1 MDSSQSN
8 RSDTL
13 DYADTSPG
21 PSAHERRP
29 SRSFLDTG
37 AMGRGVA
44 NHALT
49 MTPPDSPTTT
59 GDNGVDFEEPGL
71 FHNYLRAFYPF
82 DAASG
87 TSGSEESLLMTACIK
102 PGDLILVHSVH
113 ANGWADGTVL
123 STGTRGWIPTNYC
136 EPYDHP
142 YLRNLLNAMTQ
153 FWDLLGASE
162 DANLSTFIRQDYI
175 RGLIA
180 GVRHLLEH
188 ADCLHRDAK
197 LVQCHSG
204 IRRMRKGLLAD
215 LSTLVQI
222 AKRLQDTIS
231 ESFAGEVI
239 HVLLDDLITKAFK
252 VVTRAVGFADIWTQ
266 ETSAEKS
273 QTNSPPSQSPE
284 KTGKLAI
291 DTTTSTQMSS
301 VNPTPIDSAIFLPAS
316 PSTVLKRGSAIMSD
330 SEEPLL
336 KPRPLSVAFK
346 PLKGAIAHRMSWV
359 EKGKKPQG
367 TFASSQL
374 AKVHDLC
381 ISHIGAL
388 IGHHLHSRA
397 TSELVETTTGLVNA
411 CKSMLAIVDEVYSHD
426 PKKSISVQQAR
437 LDLQTRL
444 EELIG
449 ATRDLFEASTAD
461 EDQLVVLPEQSN
473 VLVVVGTELIRT
485 AGDCVVKTRS
495 VIEQIGDFALE
506 DISATASDAVEES
519 EPQENV
525 AGEKRLSKRLS
536 IVESARENR
545 ISLKMFPPPPPLK
558 ARPSVT
564 LETANLAALSPICA
578 SDIITPN
585 TPFSAMSNKNLPSIP
600 QRHSTLKPSPTRP
613 PSSGDQDPMQNVQ
626 ITTTR
631 SVRKDSVGIS
641 IAGSTE
647 TINSS
652 TRDSAT
658 TVISEVSSRATTPDQ
673 SKEPHFADSALLT
686 SFASL
691 SSLQSG
697 VAEVD
702 ADAESQLLQRTY
714 ASELILN
721 KDGQVTGGSL
731 PALIEQL
738 TTHDAAPDPQF
749 VSAFYVTFRSFTTP
763 RDFAEALSARF
774 DYIGD
779 SKTVGMPV
787 RLRIYNVFKG
797 WLETYWNGAADKD
810 ALEDIRNF
818 ALQKLKPHLSSA
830 GDRLIELTKKVDLAY
845 QNGTFS
851 SQLVSGVGKSSMSIA
866 STHTDGS
873 NVPAPLITQKQL
885 SVLRVSATAVPACSI
900 LDFEPLELARQ
911 LTLLAS
917 QIFCAIQPE
926 ELLEWNKKGSS
937 KRSNVRA
944 ICSLNTDVAHVVG
957 DSILGP
963 EDAKRRAMFIKHWAK
978 VATCCLELNNYETLM
993 AIMCSLNSSVVQR
1006 LKRTWELVSKK
1017 TKSRLDELNAVVDHS
1032 KNHASMRRRLETP
1045 TAPCLPFLGIYLTDL
1060 TFIDAGNPKTRE
1072 LPGSAA
1078 SETGEIVTVINFDR
1092 HMRTAKVLSHLQKFQ
1107 VAYKLEPVPELQ
1119 KWLELHLERMRKS
1132 EGEMVTK
1139 FHRRSLVVEPKMDV
1153 SAYRVQ
1159 RASSSSRSSSKA
1171 GSEDAD
1177 RPRTNSVPSIDEGI
1191 KDKFAFLRS
1200 NTFGFKTHTAAH
1212 DVHTLDVV
1220 PEQEK

>member
-1 MDSSQSN
+1 
-8 RSDTL
+8 
-13 DYADTSPG
+13 
-21 PSAHERRP
+21 
-29 SRSFLDTG
+29 
-37 AMGRGVA
+37 
-44 NHALT
+44 
-49 MTPPDSPTTT
+49 
-59 GDNGVDFEEPGL
+59 
-71 FHNYLRAFYPF
+71 
-82 DAASG
+82 
-87 TSGSEESLLMTACIK
+87 
-102 PGDLILVHSVH
+102 
-113 ANGWADGTVL
+113 
-123 STGTRGWIPTNYC
+123 
-136 EPYDHP
+136 
-142 YLRNLLNAMTQ
+142 
-153 FWDLLGASE
+153 
-162 DANLSTFIRQDYI
+162 
-175 RGLIA
+175 
-180 GVRHLLEH
+180 
-188 ADCLHRDAK
+188 
-197 LVQCHSG
+197 
-204 IRRMRKGLLAD
+204 
-215 LSTLVQI
+215 
-222 AKRLQDTIS
+222 
-231 ESFAGEVI
+231 
-239 HVLLDDLITKAFK
+239 
-252 VVTRAVGFADIWTQ
+252 
-266 ETSAEKS
+266 
-273 QTNSPPSQSPE
+273 
-284 KTGKLAI
+284 
-291 DTTTSTQMSS
+291 
-301 VNPTPIDSAIFLPAS
+301 
-316 PSTVLKRGSAIMSD
+316 
-330 SEEPLL
+330 
-336 KPRPLSVAFK
+336 
-346 PLKGAIAHRMSWV
+346 MSWI

-367 TFASSQL
+367 TLASAQL

-426 PKKSISVQQAR
+426 TKKSTTIQQAR
-437 LDLQTRL
+437 HDLQMRL

-449 ATRDLFEASTAD
+449 STKHLFHAASAD
-461 EDQLVVLPEQSN
+461 EDQVVVLPEQSD
-473 VLVVVGTELIRT
+473 VLVAVGTELIRT

-506 DISATASDAVEES
+506 DTQATSPDTAEDS
-519 EPQENV
+519 ETPENV
-525 AGEKRLSKRLS
+525 VVEKRLSKRLS
-536 IVESARENR
+536 MVDSARENR

-564 LETANLAALSPICA
+564 LETSNLFAPSPTIM

-585 TPFSAMSNKNLPSIP
+585 TPFSATSNKSLPLIP
-600 QRHSTLKPSPTRP
+600 QRQSTLKISQIRP
-613 PSSGDQDPMQNVQ
+613 LSSEGRDQPQSTQ
-626 ITTTR
+626 TATTV
-631 SVRKDSVGIS
+631 SARKNSVGIS
-641 IAGSTE
+641 IAGSTD

-652 TRDSAT
+652 ARDSAT
-658 TVISEVSSRATTPDQ
+658 TAISEVSTRATTPDQ
-673 SKEPHFADSALLT
+673 SKEVQFTDSALLS

-731 PALIEQL
+731 PALVEQL
-738 TTHDAAPDPQF
+738 TTHDAAPDPLF
-749 VSAFYVTFRSFTTP
+749 VSAFYVTFRTFTTP
-763 RDFAEALSARF
+763 RNFAEALSARF

-779 SKTVGMPV
+779 SKTVGTPV

-797 WLETYWNGAADKD
+797 WLETYWNGIADKE
-810 ALEDIRNF
+810 ALEDIRSF

-830 GDRLIELTKKVDLAY
+830 GDRLIELTKKVDTAY
-845 QNGTFS
+845 QSGTFS

-873 NVPAPLITQKQL
+873 NVPAPAITQKQL
-885 SVLRVSATAVPACSI
+885 SLLRTSANATSPCSI

-911 LTLLAS
+911 LTLLVS

-926 ELLEWNKKGSS
+926 ELLEWNKKGSQ
-937 KRSNVRA
+937 KRNNVRA

-963 EDAKRRAMFIKHWAK
+963 EDAKRRAMLIKHWAK
-978 VATCCLELNNYETLM
+978 IATCCLELNNYETLM
-993 AIMCSLNSSVVQR
+993 AIMCSLNSSVLQR

-1017 TKSRLDELNAVVDHS
+1017 TKLRLDELNTVVDHS

-1045 TAPCLPFLGIYLTDL
+1045 IAPCLPFLGIYLTDL

-1107 VAYKLEPVPELQ
+1107 VAYKLESVPELQ
-1119 KWLELHLERMRKS
+1119 KWLESHLERMRNS
-1132 EGEMVTK
+1132 EGELVTK
-1139 FHRRSLVVEPKMDV
+1139 FHRRSLVVEPKMEC

-1171 GSEDAD
+1171 GSEDVD

-1191 KDKFAFLRS
+1191 KDKFAFLRN
-1200 NTFGFKTHTAAH
+1200 NTFGFKTHAASH